1 MKKILYLTILVM
13 TLMPC
18 VSVYSQLGGLNRS
31 LIESMSGLTNN
42 SISEA
47 GDETDVEEV
56 SKSSKAK
63 EEVNFE
69 DNNYGYTGGK
79 SFVTPPQEKFFD
91 DPLSYFG
98 YDFFVD
104 APTTFSPA
112 INMPIPP
119 DYVLGPKDNVK
130 IILYGNKNAKYNLR
144 VTRDGEI
151 FFPEIGPI
159 SIAGLTFL
167 DFKETIHQ
175 IVTSQMIGT
184 KVSVTLGSL
193 RSINI
198 FVLGEAYQPGMYT
211 ISALSTLTNAI
222 FKSGGVN
229 VTGSLRY
236 IQLKRKG
243 KTISTFD
250 FYDLLLKGDTSNDR
264 RLRQGDV
271 VFIPPITKT
280 VGISGE
286 VGRPGIYEL
295 KEKETLGDLIK
306 FAGHLKP
313 KADIFSAYL
322 HRVDPNL
329 NGFNLIS
336 VDLNNSSLSSFELN
350 DGDVLSI
357 HSVVDNLKNA
367 VLLVGH
373 AQQPGFFPWS
383 QGMRIGDLIRSSDD
397 LLSMTDLNYVL
408 IKREGKLNQNYDF
421 LQIDLKEVFKND
433 ASESNVILFERDEI
447 IFFPSLLTP
456 EQITTTLLQDKYLFE
471 DNQFVLEDNEWNSL
485 SYLRKSLME
494 EPLTVGESG
503 ELTSVMKGEGID
515 QTGPSV
521 SNDSQDIRRY
531 YEYSIYDYCSL
542 SEDMAIK
549 VVAAAGFKTKK
560 SIPLTDLN
568 KLSKPEDFINL
579 KRGVENE
586 LMELRNSEKN
596 QQLAPTITNL
606 CRRQL
611 LDPVIEIINRQIAPR
626 NEKKII
632 SVYGNVHFPGAYPL
646 TKGMVLEDAI
656 QAAGGLKD
664 ATYGAEIELR
674 RNNIVGKQSSF
685 VDSVT
690 SVSDAQAMQVK
701 LQEMDVINIK
711 QVSMNS
717 GTVEIT
723 GEVYFSG
730 IYPFA
735 ENQTLGD
742 LMRRAGGITKFG
754 SYKAAYFQRE
764 SLKQA
769 ELERLSVAKEALK
782 RKILLSSQSSALG
795 TEKNELDADMIE
807 ALSSLIAGGST
818 EDQKMGRLV
827 INLESIMRGLV
838 EDIVLEDGDTLHIPR
853 LQQSV
858 SVIGEVFVE
867 NTHFYK
873 DGLSVDDYVNL
884 SGGIT
889 QYANK
894 ANIYLIKVDGRV
906 VASSLIAGNSFFR
919 KNSEAIQP
927 GDTIVVPLE
936 VQPYSG
942 IRASTEITQIIY
954 QMAIAAAAVNS
965 F

>member
-1 MKKILYLTILVM
+1 MLVFM
-13 TLMPC
+13 LAPS
-18 VSVYSQLGGLNRS
+18 VSVYSQLGDLAF
-31 LIESMSGLTNN
+31 IEAVTKDPKAE
-42 SISEA
+42 IQ
-47 GDETDVEEV
+47 DEIDVEEV
-56 SKSSKAK
+56 PKKAK
-63 EEVNFE
+63 VEANFE
-69 DNNYGYTGGK
+69 DSNYGYTGGK
-79 SFVTPPQEKFFD
+79 NFVNPPQEKFFD
-91 DPLSYFG
+91 EPLSYFG

-130 IILYGNKNAKYNLR
+130 IILYGNKNATYDLR

-193 RSINI
+193 RSIDI

-264 RLRQGDV
+264 RLRHGDV

-295 KEKETLGDLIK
+295 KEKETLGNLIK
-306 FAGHLKP
+306 FAGRLKP
-313 KADIFSAYL
+313 KADVFSAYL
-322 HRVDPNL
+322 HRVDPTV

-367 VLLVGH
+367 VLVTGH
-373 AQQPGFFPWS
+373 AQQPGFFPWKE
-383 QGMRIGDLIRSSDD
+383 GMRIDDLIKSSDD

-408 IKREGKLNQNYDF
+408 VKREDISNQNYQF
-421 LQIDLKEVFKND
+421 LQINLEEIFKND
-433 ASESNVILFERDEI
+433 ASESNILLFEKDEI

-494 EPLTVGESG
+494 EPLTVGELG
-503 ELTSVMKGEGID
+503 ELTSAMKSEGID
-515 QTGPSV
+515 QTGPSI

-632 SVYGNVHFPGAYPL
+632 SVFGNVDFPGVYPL
-646 TKGMVLEDAI
+646 TKGMILEDAI

-711 QVSMNS
+711 QVSMSS

-742 LMRRAGGITKFG
+742 LIRRAGGITKFG

-764 SLKQA
+764 SLKQD

-795 TEKNELDADMIE
+795 KENNALDADMIE

-818 EDQKMGRLV
+818 TEEDQTMGRLV
-827 INLESIMRGLV
+827 IDLESIMRGLV

-889 QYANK
+889 EYANE

-906 VASSLIAGNSFFR
+906 VVSSLIAGNSFFR

-942 IRASTEITQIIY
+942 IKASTEITQIIY
-954 QMAIAAAAVNS
+954 QMAIATAAINS
-965 F
+965 L